1 LSTTDAQQVRT
12 RMAQLL
18 KQPVD
23 RLADATVLTDLVAES
38 FVLVDMVIELQDDL
52 GIRLMHDDLKA
63 VKTVGDLLAVI
74 ASKTGRL
81 G

>member
-1 LSTTDAQQVRT
+1 MSTTDAQQVRT
-12 RMAQLL
+12 RMAQIL

-23 RLADATVLTDLVAES
+23 RLADTAVLTDLVAES

-74 ASKTGRL
+74 ASKTGRRR
-81 G
+81 

>member
-1 LSTTDAQQVRT
+1 MSTTDARQVRGK
-12 RMAQLL
+12 MAGLL

-23 RLADATVLTDLVAES
+23 RLTDATVLTELVAES
-38 FVLVDMVIELQDDL
+38 FILVDMVIELQDDL

-63 VKTVGDLLAVI
+63 VKTVGDPLTVI
-74 ASKTGRL
+74 AAKTGDA

>member
-1 LSTTDAQQVRT
+1 MSTTDAQQVRT
-12 RMAQLL
+12 RMAQIL

-23 RLADATVLTDLVAES
+23 RLADAAVLTDLVAES

-74 ASKTGRL
+74 ASKTGRPR
-81 G
+81 

>member
-1 LSTTDAQQVRT
+1 
-12 RMAQLL
+12 MAQIL

-23 RLADATVLTDLVAES
+23 RLADTTVLTDLVAES

-74 ASKTGRL
+74 ASKTGRPR
-81 G
+81 

>member
-1 LSTTDAQQVRT
+1 VSTTDAQQVRA
-12 RMAQLL
+12 RMAQIL

-23 RLADATVLTDLVAES
+23 RLADTTVLTDLVAES

-63 VKTVGDLLAVI
+63 VKTVGDLLTVI
-74 ASKTGRL
+74 ASKTGRPR
-81 G
+81 